1 MDVVAGANI
10 FTSEKLL
17 FTKKDKCMLSAK
29 DIAVIFETLLAS
41 PGMGDAV
48 KVSII
53 QPRKLILLLVK
64 AIDSGLKNREDSL
77 LAGMDAGTVDA
88 IKAIADELLKKAGLT
103 ELNEK
108 ISLLTQK

>member
-1 MDVVAGANI
+1 
-10 FTSEKLL
+10 
-17 FTKKDKCMLSAK
+17 MLSAK
-29 DIAVIFETLLAS
+29 DVVVVFETLLAS

-48 KVSII
+48 KVSVN

-64 AIDSGLKNREDSL
+64 VIDSGLKNREDGL
-77 LAGMDAGTVDA
+77 LAGMDESTADA
-88 IKAIADELLKKAGLT
+88 IKSISDELLKKAGLT